1 MGQSDLLTTIS
12 VHDRSPSVTI
22 ETNSYHFCKL
32 SLVKKPYA
40 CTTQVQRLNHDCE
53 IEAREFKH
61 GKVLDDTRKNAQGS
75 LIDHSS
81 NFEGLPR

>member
-1 MGQSDLLTTIS
+1 M
-12 VHDRSPSVTI
+12 HDRSPSVTI

-40 CTTQVQRLNHDCE
+40 CSARVQGLSHDCE
-53 IEAREFKH
+53 IETAEIKH
-61 GKVLDDTRKNAQGS
+61 GEVQDDTSKSAQGS

-81 NFEGLPR
+81 NFEGLP